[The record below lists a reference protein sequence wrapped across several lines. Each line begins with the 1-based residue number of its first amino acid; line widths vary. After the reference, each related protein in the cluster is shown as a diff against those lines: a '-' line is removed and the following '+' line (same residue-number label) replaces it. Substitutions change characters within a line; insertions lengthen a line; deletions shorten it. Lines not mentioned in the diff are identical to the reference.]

1 MIDPFG
7 ASDSAEYACSASDGE
22 TVNVS
27 TPLTLTG
34 SMYPY
39 TALVFMLEICI
50 VL

>member
-34 SMYPY
+34 SMYVPLY
-39 TALVFMLEICI
+39 CTCFYA
-50 VL
+50 